1 MRFTIAERSA
11 FAQQHIAE
19 EAFQIYG
26 CFVYTILQ
34 VTVVGSDQCVAE
46 VPRVGGKEVVGDL
59 ETERLEIFDHKDC
72 RSAGV
77 ALTKGVY
84 LPQVSAEAGEMPD

>member
-1 MRFTIAERSA
+1 MQFTIAEWRS

-19 EAFQIYG
+19 EAFKING
-26 CFVYTILQ
+26 RFGDTFLQ
-34 VTVVGSDQCVAE
+34 VAVIGANQCVAE
-46 VPRVGGKEVVGDL
+46 VPRVSGKLVVGDL